1 MRRNFYVQEISGWS
15 ITTGIVL
22 TGGIGAASASTE
34 AAHPVIDSKA
44 SMQSVRSIKRLSML
58 KMYLQNSFD
67 ADGVTWYLKSISYS
81 GGYYYGHYEG
91 WKS

>member
-1 MRRNFYVQEISGWS
+1 MFKKLVVGVLA
-15 ITTGIVL
+15 TGIVL

-44 SMQSVRSIKRLSML
+44 SMQSVKVY
-58 KMYLQNSFD
+58 KTVKHAENVFANSFYE
-67 ADGVTWYLKSISYS
+67 DGVTWYLKSISYS